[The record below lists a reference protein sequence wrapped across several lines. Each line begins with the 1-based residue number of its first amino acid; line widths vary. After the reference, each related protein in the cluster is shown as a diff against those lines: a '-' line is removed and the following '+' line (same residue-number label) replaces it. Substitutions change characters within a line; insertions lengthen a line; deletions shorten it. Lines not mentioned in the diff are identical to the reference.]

1 MTYWRRMSLHNEK
14 NEVTNTLAAIEREK
28 QQLIAAIYNKS
39 LEKARK
45 THQILSNVAK
55 FIIQNPEETITHEQE
70 TFGDLVTNESTDNE
84 TVNQPS
90 GGSEPSPS
98 TSGSSSQSKDPLE
111 SLYLANAIYV
121 NNLSPGIKRSDLN
134 RFCNRYG
141 SIRKIMKRST
151 KSSSAVVVFHT
162 TSEAKLALEALNGQ
176 MLRLWYIEG
185 SRQIN
190 QATRLKVQ
198 YAPLAVCN
206 GYKFL
211 DI

>member
-1 MTYWRRMSLHNEK
+1 
-14 NEVTNTLAAIEREK
+14 
-28 QQLIAAIYNKS
+28 
-39 LEKARK
+39 
-45 THQILSNVAK
+45 
-55 FIIQNPEETITHEQE
+55 
-70 TFGDLVTNESTDNE
+70 
-84 TVNQPS
+84 
-90 GGSEPSPS
+90 
-98 TSGSSSQSKDPLE
+98 
-111 SLYLANAIYV
+111 
-121 NNLSPGIKRSDLN
+121 
-134 RFCNRYG
+134 
-141 SIRKIMKRST
+141 MKRST